1 MHSMPN
7 KFITLLIFLQLA
19 CSQHA
24 GVGHSVPTTSAFLPA
39 ARLSGDT
46 NDPEASTFVLGQKV
60 ELAFHVHGQPKEA
73 TSLQLTFVDEHER
86 IIQKRSLEI
95 DCDEHGDGAL
105 RVVDPRCES
114 LGFYRVYAQLS
125 DGTKLAALGTRAE
138 GFLTYAIV
146 PDPSRRKDYGVDGSR
161 FGMEGCLTG
170 HFGPWRDRIL
180 AGLGVRWV
188 FALEPEP
195 WRICEP
201 LQAGTFDADA
211 LVKKHENSNAS
222 PAWKTYPFP
231 TLMWAPDWAVKSKT
245 LEYFTGVLTPEGE
258 KAWVEYCRKAAGAF
272 AVMHPEMNEH
282 IYQITE
288 FPCAPWG
295 FGGSDDE
302 LIRIY
307 ELAYPAIHQADP
319 RALVVGPSRNN
330 MNAKEVT
337 ATAALFERGLG
348 KFIDGYAVLPD
359 CYTAENR
366 ETDPELVQ
374 HLREIRAML
383 LKHTGRDVPMIGTRQ
398 QSRINEKE
406 DPAQDLV
413 QAQTLIRENL
423 VVLGEGFR
431 FNMASYLADARFWG
445 GWERMGFG
453 YYYNLSPKPSL
464 RFTDLERPPSKIGP
478 KPVVPAYAVQS
489 MLIDGHTSLG
499 PIAKLSGTA
508 MGYAFVRDNDAV
520 LALWDYGP
528 KTSNVVLPIGEGQI
542 IAYDWMGASKIY
554 RDKGLIELTLGP
566 EPVYVTGLSAESARR
581 LVGRN

>member
-1 MHSMPN
+1 MVLKQLVVLGM
-7 KFITLLIFLQLA
+7 FLQLA
-19 CSQHA
+19 CHPTARQLPIPVTSRSA
-24 GVGHSVPTTSAFLPA
+24 SV

-46 NDPEASTFVLGQKV
+46 SDPEASTFVLGQKV
-60 ELAFHVHGQPKEA
+60 ELEFHVQGQPGE
-73 TSLQLTFVDEHER
+73 TTTLQLTIVDEHGSVLKKQTLPVSR
-86 IIQKRSLEI
+86 DASGR
-95 DCDEHGDGAL
+95 AFL
-105 RVVDPRCES
+105 RVADPPCEN
-114 LGFYRVYAQLS
+114 LGFYRVYAELS
-125 DGTKLAALGTRAE
+125 DGTKLEALGSRAE

-146 PDPSRRKDYGVDGSR
+146 PDPARRQDYGVEGSR

-180 AGLGVRWV
+180 ACMGARWV
-188 FALEPEP
+188 FATEPEP

-201 LQAGTFDADA
+201 LQGGTFDPDA
-211 LVKKHENSNAS
+211 LVRKHSGIGS
-222 PAWKTYPFP
+222 QPTWKTYPFP
-231 TLMWAPDWAVKSKT
+231 TLMWAPEWAVKPKT
-245 LEYFTGVLTPEGE
+245 LEYFTGVLTADGE
-258 KAWVEYCRKAAGAF
+258 KAWVVYCRKAAGAF
-272 AVMHPEMNEH
+272 AAMHPEMSER

-288 FPCAPWG
+288 FPCVPWG
-295 FGGSDDE
+295 FGGSDEE

-307 ELAYPAIHQADP
+307 ELAYPVIHQSDP
-319 RALVVGPSRNN
+319 RAVVLGPSRNN
-330 MNAKEVT
+330 MNAKEVA
-337 ATAALFERGLG
+337 ATAELLKRGLA

-366 ETDPELVQ
+366 ETDPELAA
-374 HLREIRAML
+374 HLGEIKAML
-383 LKHTGRDVPMIGTRQ
+383 LKHSGRDLPMFGTRQ

-406 DPAQDLV
+406 DPALDLA

-464 RFTDLERPPSKIGP
+464 RFTDVERPPSKIGP

-489 MLIDGHTSLG
+489 LLIDGHTSLG
-499 PIAKLSGTA
+499 PIANLKGTS

-520 LALWDYGP
+520 LALWDHG
-528 KTSNVVLPIGEGQI
+528 TAAARVMLPIGEGQI
-542 IAYDWMGASKIY
+542 IAYDWMGSPKIY

-566 EPVYVTGLSAESARR
+566 EPIYVTGLSAESARR
-581 LVGRN
+581 LVVQH